1 MNKDFGDLEIAAMK
15 WQQIGHGDLA
25 EYVALVV
32 LAMIVGGLP
41 MGCNVIA
48 DSGQPPTSLAS
59 SSSQQV
65 AQATTKPVV
74 QVPVSPEKSR
84 KQLVDANTRFGFKL
98 FQQLQQQQPDTNI
111 FVSPSSVAIALS
123 MTYSGANGATQKAM
137 NDALQLN
144 GMSVASLNKANE
156 ELRASL
162 AGSDP
167 KVKLKIAN
175 SLWAKQGINFNPEFL
190 KQNQNFYK
198 AKVSVLDFSASDS
211 LGQINNWVGLNTE
224 GKIPKILDRI
234 NPDDAMY
241 LINAVYFKGDWTVP
255 FKKSATKDEPFTLAN
270 GEQKNLP
277 TMRRN
282 GSFSYYENEQF
293 QAVNLPYGSG
303 RWSMYIFLPRGKA
316 NLADFSTTLT
326 EKNWQTWMQGFRVQS
341 GYVQLP
347 KFKTE
352 FGTDLKASLTALGMG
367 QAFDPYNADFSNLT
381 KDRPMVISQVKHKT
395 FVEVNESGTEAA
407 AATSVIVVPTS
418 ARILG
423 QPFKMIVDRP
433 FFCAIRDNET
443 GTVLFMGHIQNPE
456 T

>member
-1 MNKDFGDLEIAAMK
+1 MK

-25 EYVALVV
+25 KRVALVV
-32 LAMIVGGLP
+32 IATITSGLP

-48 DSGQPPTSLAS
+48 DSIRPPASLAS
-59 SSSQQV
+59 PSLQ
-65 AQATTKPVV
+65 

-84 KQLVDANTRFGFKL
+84 QQLVDANTRFGFKL

-123 MTYSGANGATQKAM
+123 MTYNGATGATQNAM
-137 NDALQLN
+137 NEALQLN
-144 GMSVASLNKANE
+144 GMSAASLNKANE
-156 ELRASL
+156 DLKASL
-162 AGSDP
+162 EGSDP
-167 KVKLKIAN
+167 KVKLKTAN

-198 AKVSVLDFSASDS
+198 AKVSALDFSASDA

-255 FKKSATKDEPFTLAN
+255 FQKSATKGEPFTLAN

-282 GSFSYYENEQF
+282 DSFRYYKNEQF

-303 RWSMYIFLPRGKA
+303 RWSMYIFLPKGKT
-316 NLADFSTTLT
+316 NLADFNTTLT
-326 EKNWQTWMQGFRVQS
+326 EKNWKTWMQGFRAQS

-352 FGTDLKASLTALGMG
+352 FSTDLKASLTALGMG
-367 QAFDPYNADFSNLT
+367 QAFDPNNADFSNLT
-381 KDRPMVISQVKHKT
+381 KDRQMMISQVKHKT

-407 AATSVIVVPTS
+407 AATSVSIMPTS
-418 ARILG
+418 AQMPQ
-423 QPFKMIVDRP
+423 QPFNMIVDRP